1 MRALAAIRAGF
12 PRLTALAEKTNLAAP
27 AVSRWSVGE
36 HLDHVV
42 KVHAGILAYFAE
54 PPVGDTSVS
63 GISLVGRIVLF
74 TGHIPRGRGK
84 SPERFLPV
92 QVEVTHLQVGLAAVA
107 EGFSRLNEQMSALHD
122 STTRFA
128 HPAFGGLT
136 RRQWLRFAEV
146 HQLHHVAIIDDI
158 VRASA
163 TIGEDSQLERAGAGE
178 VIGHRPR
185 SAVGVAGHQAVRRTP
200 FADRSTHVHCTGRC
214 VAKYLV
220 ISR

>member
-12 PRLTALAEKTNLAAP
+12 PRLTALAGNANLAAP

-54 PPVGDTSVS
+54 PPVGDTSAS

-92 QVEVTHLQVGLAAVA
+92 QVEVTHLQAGLAVVRQ
-107 EGFSRLNEQMSALHD
+107 GFSRLNEQLPALHD
-122 STTRFA
+122 TTTRFA
-128 HPAFGGLT
+128 HPVFGGLT
-136 RRQWLRFAEV
+136 RRQWLRFAEI
-146 HQLHHVAIIDDI
+146 HQQHHVAIINDI
-158 VRASA
+158 LRACA
-163 TIGEDSQLERAGAGE
+163 TIR
-178 VIGHRPR
+178 
-185 SAVGVAGHQAVRRTP
+185 
-200 FADRSTHVHCTGRC
+200 
-214 VAKYLV
+214 
-220 ISR
+220 